1 MRRSISVDPQPARL
15 RGRRGILAVLV
26 IPVAM
31 FVAGTSLSAAAPN
44 PGVPHTASLV
54 GHWAFDE
61 SAGTTAAD
69 SSGHNHP
76 LTLLAGAGFG
86 TGVVGP
92 HALVVDGTRQQSAVS
107 SGPVID
113 TGRSFT
119 VSAWV
124 NLSNT
129 NGYQTFVSEDGTQ
142 VSAFFLQLRG
152 DSHRFA
158 FTRLSYDSP
167 SAYGTI
173 ATSPII
179 PQPGV
184 WYHLAGVFDAS
195 AQTVSL
201 YVNGTLQQ
209 TIDYPASW
217 AATGPLA
224 VGRGFYNGGRVDW
237 VSGSIDD
244 VRAYSGVLS
253 ADDIHALAGAGSI
266 TVHTGQPG
274 PAINSTQFGAFLEEI
289 NHSGDAGVYAQLVRN
304 WDLKESA
311 SAPAYW
317 SAVQDGT
324 AHASIGL
331 DTTQPLDSANPVALK
346 LSVAAVPAG
355 GRVGVAN
362 GGYWGIPVT
371 ASTTYQLSFY
381 AKASGYTGPLTA
393 TLETNGG
400 RILASARTAS
410 LGGAWTKY
418 TATLTTP
425 ARLTPSLTN
434 RLVLATSDPAA
445 TNATIWFDIVSLFP
459 PTFDNTSNGLR
470 VDIMRKIAA
479 MHPGYFRVPGGNYL
493 EGDTLDTRFQWKTTI
508 GPIENRPGHD
518 NSAWG
523 YWSTDGMGLLEYL
536 EMAEEVGAQPILAV
550 NAGYALNG
558 TVAPTAD
565 WPAYVQDA
573 LDEIQ
578 YVTGPTSTPWGA
590 RRAADGHPSPFALSY
605 VEIGNEDF
613 FDSSGSYNQRFAAF
627 FDAIRAAYPQ
637 LKLIATTSVTS
648 RTPDVI
654 DDHDYRGDP
663 TTMAGDAHEYDNAA
677 RTGPKRLVG
686 EFAVTQG
693 SPTGTLGDALGEAA
707 FMTGLER
714 NADLVI
720 GSSYAPLLVN
730 VNATNWST
738 NLIGYNGLSSY
749 GSPSYYVQR
758 MFGTSVGDHVAPAQ
772 IVGGN
777 GGLFAVASSGADG
790 RVYLTVV
797 NIATTDS
804 AVTLSVT
811 GIRGVSGGTATVLT
825 GDPVTMNSL
834 AHPTAVAPAT
844 TALGRLD
851 PTFRHTF
858 PASSVTV
865 LALNAID

>member
-1 MRRSISVDPQPARL
+1 MRRQPSHPH
-15 RGRRGILAVLV
+15 GRRGILAVLV
-26 IPVAM
+26 IPIAM
-31 FVAGTSLSAAAPN
+31 FVAGTIPSAAAPN
-44 PGVPHTASLV
+44 PGSQHTAPLI

-69 SSGHNHP
+69 SAGGNHP

-86 TGVVGP
+86 SGVVGP
-92 HALVVDGTRQQSAVS
+92 HALVVDGTHQQSAVS

-113 TGRSFT
+113 TGKSFT

-124 NLSNT
+124 NLRNT

-142 VSAFFLQLRG
+142 VSSFFLQLRG

-167 SAYGTI
+167 SAFGTI

-184 WYHLAGVFDAS
+184 WYHLTGVFDAS

-217 AATGPLA
+217 AATGSLA
-224 VGRGFYNGGRVDW
+224 VGRGFYNGGQVDW

-244 VRAYSGVLS
+244 VRAYAGVLP
-253 ADDIHALAGAGSI
+253 ADDIRTLAGAGSI
-266 TVHTGQPG
+266 TVHTDQPG
-274 PAINSTQFGAFLEEI
+274 AAINPTQFGAFLEEI
-289 NHSGDAGVYAQLVRN
+289 NHSGDGGIYAQLVRN

-317 SAVQDGT
+317 SAVKDRS

-331 DTTQPLDSANPVALK
+331 DTTQPLNSANPVALK
-346 LSVAAVPAG
+346 LSVADLPAG

-371 ASTTYQLSFY
+371 PSTTYQLSFY

-393 TLETNGG
+393 SLETNSGQ
-400 RILASARTAS
+400 ILASARVVS
-410 LGGAWTKY
+410 VNGAWTKY
-418 TATLTTP
+418 TTTLTTP
-425 ARLTPSLTN
+425 QRLTPSLTN
-434 RLVLATSDPAA
+434 RLVLATGDPTA

-459 PTFDNTSNGLR
+459 PTFDNAPNGLR
-470 VDIMRKIAA
+470 VDLMRKIAA
-479 MHPGYFRVPGGNYL
+479 MRPSYFRVPGGNYL
-493 EGDTLDTRFQWKTTI
+493 EGNTLDTRFQWKNTV
-508 GPIENRPGHD
+508 GPIENRPGHN

-523 YWSTDGMGLLEYL
+523 YWSTDGMGLPQYL

-578 YVTGPTSTPWGA
+578 YATGPTSTPWGA
-590 RRAADGHPSPFALSY
+590 QRAADGHPNPFAVSY

-613 FDSSGSYNQRFAAF
+613 FDRTGSYDLRFAAF
-627 FDAIRAAYPQ
+627 YDAIRVADPQ

-654 DDHDYRGDP
+654 DDHNYTGDP
-663 TTMAGDAHEYDNAA
+663 ITMAADAHQYDSTA
-677 RTGPKRLVG
+677 RTGPKRMVG

-693 SPTGTLGDALGEAA
+693 SPTGTLADA
-707 FMTGLER
+707 
-714 NADLVI
+714 
-720 GSSYAPLLVN
+720 
-730 VNATNWST
+730 
-738 NLIGYNGLSSY
+738 
-749 GSPSYYVQR
+749 
-758 MFGTSVGDHVAPAQ
+758 
-772 IVGGN
+772 
-777 GGLFAVASSGADG
+777 
-790 RVYLTVV
+790 
-797 NIATTDS
+797 
-804 AVTLSVT
+804 
-811 GIRGVSGGTATVLT
+811 
-825 GDPVTMNSL
+825 
-834 AHPTAVAPAT
+834 
-844 TALGRLD
+844 
-851 PTFRHTF
+851 
-858 PASSVTV
+858 
-865 LALNAID
+865 